1 MFEPSTVIFILGVF
15 LIAGLAK
22 GIIGLGLPTIS
33 LALLTIVTNLPT
45 SMALLLVPSLVTN
58 IWQAT
63 VGGKFWE
70 ILIRLWPLFLTATFT
85 VWFGVMALSRV
96 DFTLLSALLGALL
109 MTYAVINISGVRFNL
124 KTRHQWW
131 VGSLVGSV
139 NGILTGM
146 TGSLVVP
153 GVFYLQSIGLSRDML
168 IQSMG
173 ILFTVSTV
181 ALISSLH
188 VNEFLSL
195 EIGVLSTVS
204 VVPAIYG
211 MVIGQRILQGLS
223 ERYFRKLFI
232 SLYLQSVDI

>member
-1 MFEPSTVIFILGVF
+1 
-15 LIAGLAK
+15 
-22 GIIGLGLPTIS
+22 
-33 LALLTIVTNLPT
+33 
-45 SMALLLVPSLVTN
+45 MALLLVPSLVTN

-70 ILIRLWPLFLTATFT
+70 ILIRLWPLFLTTTFA
-85 VWFGVMALSRV
+85 VWFVVMVLSSV
-96 DFTLLSALLGALL
+96 ELTLLSALLGALL

-204 VVPAIYG
+204 VVPAIFG
-211 MVIGQRILQGLS
+211 MVIGQRIRQGLS

>member
-1 MFEPSTVIFILGVF
+1 
-15 LIAGLAK
+15 
-22 GIIGLGLPTIS
+22 
-33 LALLTIVTNLPT
+33 
-45 SMALLLVPSLVTN
+45 MALLLVPSLVTN

-70 ILIRLWPLFLTATFT
+70 ILIRLWPLFLTATFA
-85 VWFGVMALSRV
+85 VWFGVMVLSSV
-96 DFTLLSALLGALL
+96 ELTLLSALLGALL

-153 GVFYLQSIGLSRDML
+153 GVFFLQSIGLSRDML

-204 VVPAIYG
+204 VVPAIFG
-211 MVIGQRILQGLS
+211 MVIGQRIRQGLS
-223 ERYFRKLFI
+223 ERYFRKLFF

>member
-1 MFEPSTVIFILGVF
+1 MT
-15 LIAGLAK
+15 
-22 GIIGLGLPTIS
+22 
-33 LALLTIVTNLPT
+33 
-45 SMALLLVPSLVTN
+45 LLLVPSLVTN

-70 ILIRLWPLFLTATFT
+70 ILIRLWPLFLTATFA
-85 VWFGVMALSRV
+85 VWFVVMVLSSV
-96 DFTLLSALLGALL
+96 ELTLLSALLGALL

-204 VVPAIYG
+204 VVPAIFG
-211 MVIGQRILQGLS
+211 MVIGQRIRQGLS
-223 ERYFRKLFI
+223 ERYFRKLFF

>member
-1 MFEPSTVIFILGVF
+1 
-15 LIAGLAK
+15 
-22 GIIGLGLPTIS
+22 
-33 LALLTIVTNLPT
+33 
-45 SMALLLVPSLVTN
+45 MALLLVPSLVTN

-70 ILIRLWPLFLTATFT
+70 ILIRLWPLFLTTTFA
-85 VWFGVMALSRV
+85 VWFVVMVLSSV
-96 DFTLLSALLGALL
+96 ELTLLSALLGALL

-204 VVPAIYG
+204 VVPAIFG
-211 MVIGQRILQGLS
+211 MVIGQRIRQGLS
-223 ERYFRKLFI
+223 ERYFRKLFF

>member
-1 MFEPSTVIFILGVF
+1 MT
-15 LIAGLAK
+15 
-22 GIIGLGLPTIS
+22 
-33 LALLTIVTNLPT
+33 
-45 SMALLLVPSLVTN
+45 LLLVPSLVTN

-70 ILIRLWPLFLTATFT
+70 ILIRLWPLFLTATFA
-85 VWFGVMALSRV
+85 VWFVVMVLSSV
-96 DFTLLSALLGALL
+96 ELTLLSALLGALL

-153 GVFYLQSIGLSRDML
+153 GVFFLQSIGLSRDML

-223 ERYFRKLFI
+223 ERYFRKLFF

>member
-1 MFEPSTVIFILGVF
+1 
-15 LIAGLAK
+15 
-22 GIIGLGLPTIS
+22 
-33 LALLTIVTNLPT
+33 
-45 SMALLLVPSLVTN
+45 MALLLVPSLVTN

-70 ILIRLWPLFLTATFT
+70 ILIRLWPLFLTATLA
-85 VWFGVMALSRV
+85 VWFVVMVLSS
-96 DFTLLSALLGALL
+96 FELTLLSALLGALL

>member
-1 MFEPSTVIFILGVF
+1 MT
-15 LIAGLAK
+15 
-22 GIIGLGLPTIS
+22 
-33 LALLTIVTNLPT
+33 
-45 SMALLLVPSLVTN
+45 LLLVPSLVTN

-70 ILIRLWPLFLTATFT
+70 ILIRLWPLFLTATFA
-85 VWFGVMALSRV
+85 VWFVVMVLSSV
-96 DFTLLSALLGALL
+96 ELTLLSALLGALL

-195 EIGVLSTVS
+195 EIGVLSKVS
-204 VVPAIYG
+204 VVPAIFG
-211 MVIGQRILQGLS
+211 MVIGQRIRQGLS
-223 ERYFRKLFI
+223 ESYFRKLFF